1 MKRNDAGS
9 LPGYHAASMSP
20 PDLDAARRAIRAF
33 LAAMGAPVGVDPE
46 LEGTPERVVDA
57 WARDFLTGYAMDP
70 ARLFAEATQS
80 SSPAVVVLRGIEA
93 TTMCPHHL
101 LPASGV
107 VHVGY
112 WPGTKV
118 AGFGAL
124 AALVD
129 GYTRRLALQEDIA
142 RNVADALVVHLGAR
156 ASACMVDLVP
166 TCATT
171 RGERRHGLRAIT
183 TSFAGLADADP
194 ALRAEFLS
202 TLAAPRG
209 GS

>member
-1 MKRNDAGS
+1 
-9 LPGYHAASMSP
+9 MSP

-33 LAAMGAPVGVDPE
+33 LEAMGAPVGVDPE

-57 WARDFLTGYAMDP
+57 WARDFLSGYAMDP
-70 ARLFAEATQS
+70 ARLLAEATQS

-101 LPASGV
+101 LPASGL

-112 WPGTKV
+112 WPGAKV
-118 AGFGAL
+118 AGFGSI

-142 RNVADALVVHLGAR
+142 RNVAGALVEHLGAR
-156 ASACMVDLVP
+156 AAACMVDLVP
-166 TCATT
+166 TCATA
-171 RGERRHGLRAIT
+171 RGERRHGLRAVAT
-183 TSFAGLADADP
+183 AYAGAAERDAS
-194 ALRAEFLS
+194 LRAEFLS
-202 TLAAPRG
+202 TLTVTEPGPA
-209 GS
+209 

>member
-1 MKRNDAGS
+1 MKT
-9 LPGYHAASMSP
+9 
-20 PDLDAARRAIRAF
+20 PDLEAAAKAIEAF
-33 LAAMGAPVGVDPE
+33 LEAIGAPVGVDPE
-46 LEGTPERVVDA
+46 LAGTGVRVTEA
-57 WARDFLTGYAMDP
+57 YANDFLSGYAMDP

-80 SSPAVVVLRGIEA
+80 TSPAMVVLVGLRA

-112 WPGTKV
+112 WPGRRV
-118 AGFGAL
+118 AGFGAV

-142 RNVADALVVHLGAR
+142 RNVAEALVEHLGAR
-156 ASACMVDLVP
+156 AAGCVVDLEP

-171 RGERRHGLRAIT
+171 RGERRHGMRAV
-183 TSFAGLADADP
+183 TSAFAGTAKHDASERSE
-194 ALRAEFLS
+194 LLS
-202 TLAAPRG
+202 TLVISGARG
-209 GS
+209 VGGGTQ